1 MLQGIT
7 FHNLLVL
14 PRPRRLAGLMS
25 PAPPVS
31 VKQYL
36 LTHPIDITMSG
47 IKMPQEISL
56 LVIQYIVVL
65 LPRTTVQA
73 QAVRSLCLTAKV
85 QPSPSVF
92 PPQILAE

>member
-7 FHNLLVL
+7 FQQILVL

-36 LTHPIDITMSG
+36 LTHPIAITMSG
-47 IKMPQEISL
+47 TKMPQEISL
-56 LVIQYIVVL
+56 LVIRNMLVL
-65 LPRTTVQA
+65 PVPTVQL
-73 QAVRSLCLTAKV
+73 QAVRSLCLAEV
-85 QPSPSVF
+85 QP
-92 PPQILAE
+92 

>member
-7 FHNLLVL
+7 FQQILVL

-36 LTHPIDITMSG
+36 LSHPIDITMSG
-47 IKMPQEISL
+47 TKMPQEISL
-56 LVIQYIVVL
+56 LVIRYIVVL
-65 LPRTTVQA
+65 PVPTVQP
-73 QAVRSLCLTAKV
+73 QAVRFLCLTTKV
-85 QPSPSVF
+85 QPSPPVF
-92 PPQILAE
+92 PPPILAE